1 MSRHGV
7 HALLLLTLI
16 SVIIIPSPVH
26 AAGDSNGID
35 LDLIG
40 IVLSVTI
47 PIIAF
52 IIGWYYSTRKR
63 RIIEKLIY
71 DMSIIDN
78 LLDLYAW
85 FESISSD
92 GVLNG
97 QINHAQLELLRD
109 HYKSHQNRL
118 QNQRSSTDNT
128 IQESTIQTTQTSA
141 INSEVAEKIETYVQ
155 MLVKDGYPEE
165 NAREH
170 ALNHIDKF

>member
-1 MSRHGV
+1 
-7 HALLLLTLI
+7 
-16 SVIIIPSPVH
+16 
-26 AAGDSNGID
+26 
-35 LDLIG
+35 
-40 IVLSVTI
+40 
-47 PIIAF
+47 
-52 IIGWYYSTRKR
+52 
-63 RIIEKLIY
+63 
-71 DMSIIDN
+71 MSIIDN